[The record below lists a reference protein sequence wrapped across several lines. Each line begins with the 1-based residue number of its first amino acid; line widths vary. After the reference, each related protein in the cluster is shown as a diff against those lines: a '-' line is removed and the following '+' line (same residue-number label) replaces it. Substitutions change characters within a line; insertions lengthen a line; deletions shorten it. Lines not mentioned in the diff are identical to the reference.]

1 MGRVPRRMLLWIAF
15 AIVHVWVAAAGWWM
29 PNQPMGDVNL
39 VYEPWSSRAL
49 SGEGIVGVTEAWVY
63 PQLAL
68 LPMVLTHLLAG
79 IAGYNVGWAVLVTL
93 LDALAFALLLG
104 DGRSRPRRRAA
115 WFWLLFAALL
125 GPVGMYRLDAIT
137 VPVAIA
143 GLLRLATRPAVAGA
157 VLAVGAWLKVWP
169 AALAAAAFVAMRRR
183 GRVLT
188 GAVVASAVIV
198 AAVVAAGGA
207 AHLLGF
213 VTMQTGRGLQLEAPV
228 SAVYLWGWMLRL
240 PGWWVFYDTDILT
253 FQVTGPQV
261 DTVISLMTPA
271 LFLAVAAV
279 AALGYAKARRGASFL
294 VLFPPLGL
302 ALTLAFMV
310 FNKVGSPQF
319 HDWLIAPLVL
329 WLVVD
334 ARGARVP
341 AAIAL
346 ASAALTQIVYP
357 LLYTGVM
364 LGEPGAVLVLTA
376 RNGLLVWLLV
386 WAVVRVAR
394 APVRARTTAAAELS
408 PS

>member
-1 MGRVPRRMLLWIAF
+1 MPRRMLLWIAF
-15 AIVHVWVAAAGWWM
+15 AVVHVWVAAAGWWM

-39 VYEPWSSRAL
+39 VYETWSTRAL

-68 LPMVLTHLLAG
+68 VPMLLTHLLSG
-79 IAGYNVGWAVLVTL
+79 IAGYNVGWALLVTL
-93 LDALAFALLLG
+93 LDALAFRMLVG
-104 DGRSRPRRRAA
+104 DGRSRSRRRAA

-137 VPVAIA
+137 VPVAMA
-143 GLLRLATRPAVAGA
+143 GLLRLATRPAAAAALLAAGA
-157 VLAVGAWLKVWP
+157 WIKVWP

-183 GRVLT
+183 GRVLA
-188 GAVVASAVIV
+188 GALVASAVV
-198 AAVVAAGGA
+198 VVVVVAAGGA
-207 AHLLGF
+207 ARLFGF
-213 VTMQTGRGLQLEAPV
+213 VTLQTGRGLQLEAPV
-228 SAVYLWGWMLRL
+228 STAYLWGTMLRL

-253 FQVTGPQV
+253 FQVTGPEV
-261 DTVISLMTPA
+261 DTVISLMTPL
-271 LFLAVAAV
+271 LFLVIAVI
-279 AALGYAKARRGASFL
+279 AALGYAKARRGASFV
-294 VLFPPLGL
+294 VLFPPLAL

-310 FNKVGSPQF
+310 CNKVGSPQF

-334 ARGARVP
+334 ARRARGP

-346 ASAALTQIVYP
+346 ACAALTQLVYP

-364 LGEPGAVLVLTA
+364 FAEPVAVVVLTL
-376 RNGLLVWLLV
+376 RNALLVVLLVWT
-386 WAVVRVAR
+386 VVRIAR
-394 APVRARTTAAAELS
+394 APVRARASAAAELS